1 MAAAIS
7 CLILNSTPVPFGAAG
22 TPTNSAFACVTDVL
36 PTLGIS
42 PDNWLLSL
50 SFISALGMDLGAF
63 IIIFLVVGITTQKF
77 GKDHKFSDAVPVL
90 PFCLLAAFS
99 FTLFS
104 LPLARFI
111 GSEITSLAAAAITV
125 FVLLGAA
132 KTGFLMPK
140 DVWRFESQEA
150 KAAEKGGDT
159 VATSH
164 MSLLKAWTPYLLISL
179 WLVLTRIPQI
189 GLKPIVQS
197 FSVSISNILGVENA
211 VWSFKYV
218 NNPGIA
224 PFILVVLIGILLY
237 GLNGAQ
243 VKHMFVASGRQV

>member
-1 MAAAIS
+1 MDVQHIVSYTVTGFLGSIDTLLIIFGAILLMNMLKEAGAMRRIEGMFNGITEDARIQLIIIGFAFSGFIDAAPLLIGLGFPPMAAAIS

-22 TPTNSAFACVTDVL
+22 TPTNSAFACVSDVL

-77 GKDHKFSDAVPVL
+77 GKNHKFSDAVPVL

-99 FTLFS
+99 FSLFS

-125 FVLLGAA
+125 FVLLGLRAA
-132 KTGFLMPK
+132 
-140 DVWRFESQEA
+140 RRSQDGLPH
-150 KAAEKGGDT
+150 AERCL
-159 VATSH
+159 A
-164 MSLLKAWTPYLLISL
+164 L
-179 WLVLTRIPQI
+179 
-189 GLKPIVQS
+189 
-197 FSVSISNILGVENA
+197 
-211 VWSFKYV
+211 
-218 NNPGIA
+218 
-224 PFILVVLIGILLY
+224 
-237 GLNGAQ
+237 
-243 VKHMFVASGRQV
+243 